1 MARHLTKDRSQA
13 RAGARRPPRRRR
25 RIVAD
30 LKGLVEAIAK
40 ALADQPDAV
49 RVGESER
56 RGMTVIELQ
65 VAPGDLG
72 RVIGRQGR
80 TAAAVRRCWPRRR
93 RPTASG
99 RRSIFGTAR
108 DGNEAATLPVTSSRK
123 FERPLN

>member
-1 MARHLTKDRSQA
+1 M
-13 RAGARRPPRRRR
+13 
-25 RIVAD
+25 AD
-30 LKGLVEAIAK
+30 LKALVETIAR

-80 TAAAVRRCWPRRR
+80 TAAAVRTLLASAAEAEGKRATLDIRD
-93 RPTASG
+93 TSG
-99 RRSIFGTAR
+99 R
-108 DGNEAATLPVTSSRK
+108 
-123 FERPLN
+123 